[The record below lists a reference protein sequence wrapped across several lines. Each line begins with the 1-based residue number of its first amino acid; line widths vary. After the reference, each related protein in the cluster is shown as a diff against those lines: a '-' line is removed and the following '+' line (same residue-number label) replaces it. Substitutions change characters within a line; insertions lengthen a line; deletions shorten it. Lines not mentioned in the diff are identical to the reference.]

1 MDVSAMAER
10 ISSAAS
16 APPPAAESSVAP
28 VVEMPAATPVEQAA
42 PPAVAEPVAAAEPDL
57 QFDDDPAPID
67 FDAEEPAQQASAP
80 EPPKVEA
87 VPEDQ
92 KGIADLQALL
102 KAGGLPK
109 QVEDALMRTN
119 RGRNLLALYKSE
131 RILKETPNYDPAT
144 GRNVG
149 GLGFMPTPE
158 QVKEYHQGHAD
169 FQASQQEFTT
179 NPQSWAV
186 NWFGPDSAGNF
197 RQGIDQVLPNIPQVI
212 DQAYN
217 HAVNTGNEAL
227 RQQTVELYRSVFKP
241 MLESYLGGFYERAR
255 SIANPQDRENWIN
268 AARIIEGDMFEK
280 TRPDEQLAPPGPTD
294 ALAERERSIEE
305 RERRMNAWQTKAQ
318 TDAQKATEDE
328 IFVTIDQRLAQ
339 DCERALMSIKA
350 GKTEREFRA
359 LVNDFKKEIQ
369 DAVRKDH
376 VGWRDF
382 NFSLSTARTARGAEA
397 RTAPVQTY
405 RQIAQRVI
413 QSRYRPYLQ
422 ELASDAVRQNGAL
435 HTTAAHAAAQTAPA
449 ANGGQPPS
457 QSVVAEAKIARLPGE
472 SQTDWFERR
481 IRNRM
486 GSPN

>member
-28 VVEMPAATPVEQAA
+28 VVETPAAAPIEQAA
-42 PPAVAEPVAAAEPDL
+42 PPAVAEPAPAAEPEL
-57 QFDDDPAPID
+57 QFDDDPAPLE
-67 FDAEEPAQQASAP
+67 FDAEEPAQQAAP
-80 EPPKVEA
+80 EPPKAEA

-92 KGIADLQALL
+92 KGVADLQALL

-169 FQASQQEFTT
+169 FQASQQEFGT

-197 RQGIDQVLPNIPQVI
+197 RPGIDQVLPNIPQVI

-227 RQQTVELYRSVFKP
+227 QKQTVELYRSVFSP
-241 MLESYLGGFYERAR
+241 MLESYLSGFYERAR
-255 SIANPQDRENWIN
+255 SVANPQERENLIN
-268 AARIIEGDMFEK
+268 AARIIEGDMFGK

-294 ALAERERSIEE
+294 AIAERERSLEE
-305 RERRMNAWQTKAQ
+305 RERRLNAWQTKTQ
-318 TDAQKATEDE
+318 TDAQKATENE
-328 IFVTIDQRLAQ
+328 IFTTIDQRLVQ
-339 DCERALMSIKA
+339 DCEKALSTVKA
-350 GKTEREFRA
+350 GMSPRAFRA
-359 LVNDFKKEIQ
+359 AVNDFKKEVQ

-382 NFSLSTARTARGAEA
+382 NFSLSTARTSRGADA
-397 RTAPVQTY
+397 RTVPVQTY
-405 RQIAQRVI
+405 QQIARRVI
-413 QSRYRPYLQ
+413 QGRYRQVLQ
-422 ELASDAVRQNGAL
+422 ELQSDALRQNGAL

-449 ANGGQPPS
+449 ANGGQPPA

-472 SQTDWFERR
+472 SQTDYFERR